1 MSEQALVNTNTASQ
15 TTTNAAVEPAGV
27 EKKSLSKS
35 IKLPKH
41 FFWVIFALILLIAAF
56 SRWEVTVTSDC
67 ILMPEK
73 DQFLIAS
80 AQESGVLKEIRVKD
94 GDWVAK
100 DTVLGVCQDIDME
113 KQLLNLSANI
123 KQSQGRLITLENQ
136 YAEQQAIVEQAKSY
150 YEQRQHEAKEL
161 IAEEEAIKQY
171 KSTGEIRSEYP
182 PELLELK
189 TQIQTKQNEEQIQQL
204 EKSRYDLLLSQG
216 LISQLQVDESTSRYQ
231 ITILNRHAAEDRMRA
246 GEITHKRKVK
256 TAITEEKA
264 SHETLQAALHKL
276 KALETEMQSINSEIV
291 SSNNELVLLEQKK
304 ETLTI
309 KAAQDGLVLAQ
320 DIEKKLGQYLERGSE
335 FCHIANISEL
345 RAVISVSEKDI
356 TKVRLGSTARIRIR
370 SLLDQVFKGTV
381 SYIGSEATIKPEN
394 NLRIYNCEVKVKND
408 RQLLR
413 PGMSGVTRI
422 SSSYQP
428 GYVIALRW
436 LKSLVKLEYWVW

>member
-1 MSEQALVNTNTASQ
+1 MSQQALVNTNSASQ
-15 TTTNAAVEPAGV
+15 TTTNAAAEDSKV
-27 EKKSLSKS
+27 EKTSFYKS
-35 IKLPKH
+35 IKLPKN
-41 FFWVIFALILLIAAF
+41 FSWIIFTLVLLLAAF

-80 AQESGVLKEIRVKD
+80 AQESGMLKEIRVKD
-94 GDWVAK
+94 GDWVTK
-100 DTVLGVCQDIDME
+100 DTILGVCQDIDLE
-113 KQLLNLSANI
+113 KQLLNLSSNI

-136 YAEQQAIVEQAKSY
+136 YAEQQAVVEQAKSY
-150 YEQRQHEAKEL
+150 YEQRQQEAAEL
-161 IAEEEAIKQY
+161 IAEDEAIKQY
-171 KSTGEIRSEYP
+171 KSTGEILPEYP

-204 EKSRYDLLLSQG
+204 EKSRYDVLLSQG

-231 ITILNRHAAEDRMRA
+231 ITILNRRAAEDRMRA

-264 SHETLQAALHKL
+264 SRETFQAALHKL
-276 KALETEMQSINSEIV
+276 KALETEMQSITSEIAS
-291 SSNNELVLLEQKK
+291 SSNELTLLEQKK
-304 ETLTI
+304 EALTI

-320 DIEKKLGQYLERGSE
+320 DIEKKLGRYLEKGSE

-345 RAVISVSEKDI
+345 RAVVAVSEKDI
-356 TKVRLGSTARIRIR
+356 TKVRLGSTTRIRIR
-370 SLLDQVFKGTV
+370 SLVDQVFNGTV

-408 RQLLR
+408 KQLLR
-413 PGMSGVTRI
+413 PGMSGVARI
-422 SSSYQP
+422 SLSYQP
-428 GYVIALRW
+428 GYIIALRW
-436 LKSLVKLEYWVW
+436 LKSLIKLEYWVW